1 MSVIFAILLFSVL
14 IFVHE
19 LGHFTAAKLS
29 GVQVNEFSMFM
40 GPAIWKKQVGETL
53 YAIRCIPIGGYCAME
68 GEDGG
73 SDNPRSFDKA
83 AWWKRL
89 IILAAGAA
97 MNFLIGV
104 VLMVIVVLMVS
115 VCLPGRQTA
124 VPVIASFED
133 YATVNGENGLQAG
146 DRIVEVDGEK
156 LYSYSD
162 FSMILSLNPGD
173 VHDIT
178 VRRNGEKVVLKDFLL
193 EKHEVTLENGSTG
206 LRYGINFTLSTP
218 NFWEK
223 LGMAWNQSLD
233 TVRLVRLSLQ
243 MLLGGKVGIKDMSG
257 PVGIVS
263 EMSKVAAASDSKVTA
278 LLNMLYFG
286 GFIAINLAVMN
297 LLPIPALDGGRIV
310 CLLITVVVEAI
321 TKKKINPKYE
331 GYLHGAGMILLLAL
345 MAIIMFK
352 DVIFLFKR

>member
-1 MSVIFAILLFSVL
+1 MSVIFAIFLFSVL

-115 VCLPGRQTA
+115 VCLPGKQTA

-162 FSMILSLNPGD
+162 FSKILSLNPGD

-206 LRYGINFTLSTP
+206 LRYGMNFTLSTP

-310 CLLITVVVEAI
+310 CLLITVAVEAV
-321 TKKKINPKYE
+321 TRKKINPKYE

>member
-1 MSVIFAILLFSVL
+1 MSVIFAIFLFSVL

-115 VCLPGRQTA
+115 VCLPGKQTA

-243 MLLGGKVGIKDMSG
+243 MLFGGKVGIQDMSG